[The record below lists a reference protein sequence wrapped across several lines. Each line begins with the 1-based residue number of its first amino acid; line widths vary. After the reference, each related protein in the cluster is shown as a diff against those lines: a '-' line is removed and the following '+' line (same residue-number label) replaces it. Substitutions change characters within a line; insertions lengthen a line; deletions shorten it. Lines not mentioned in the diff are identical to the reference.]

1 MIDKI
6 KILLTAFEPFGEED
20 INSSIETLNLT
31 ADNIDGAEIIKLI
44 LPVEYN
50 KSAMLLKEA
59 VYNIEPA
66 AVISMGQAAGRSSIT
81 IERVAINL
89 YNADMADNA
98 GIVMKD
104 VPIIEDGA
112 AAYFATIPIGLI
124 IDAIV
129 NDGIPA
135 AQSLSAGAFVCNSL
149 MYNMLEFL
157 PDDIIGGFIH
167 LPITPKQAAA
177 KKGIASMD
185 VVLMAKGITK
195 AIRQIVKTLLNQ

>member
-44 LPVEYN
+44 LPVEYK

-59 VYNIEPA
+59 VYNIEPD

-195 AIRQIVKTLLNQ
+195 AIRQIVKTLSNQ